1 MHIQTLNIFKYFQ
14 QIECFL
20 YILSNTLNIFKL
32 IKHLTLNPICFQ
44 MFDFKMLFR
53 TKLEYILSLS
63 FLTSKLTFNH
73 PPKPTCFWK
82 VNFIPLP
89 LRFGCFVTLRNPHS
103 IPRYI
108 SFTLQ
113 STARQQCLPLPCC
126 IPTLKLSLRNFGYF
140 LPISLNT

>member
-1 MHIQTLNIFKYFQ
+1 MQIQTLDIFKYFQ
-14 QIECFL
+14 QIEFFL
-20 YILSNTLNIFKL
+20 YILSNTINIFKQ
-32 IKHLTLNPICFQ
+32 IKHLTLNPICWQ

-73 PPKPTCFWK
+73 PPKPMCFWK

-89 LRFGCFVTLRNPHS
+89 FRFGCYVTLRNPHF
-103 IPRYI
+103 IPRSI

-113 STARQQCLPLPCC
+113 KHVTATV
-126 IPTLKLSLRNFGYF
+126 PTFALLHSNPKLSLRNFGYF
-140 LPISLNT
+140 LPKSLTA